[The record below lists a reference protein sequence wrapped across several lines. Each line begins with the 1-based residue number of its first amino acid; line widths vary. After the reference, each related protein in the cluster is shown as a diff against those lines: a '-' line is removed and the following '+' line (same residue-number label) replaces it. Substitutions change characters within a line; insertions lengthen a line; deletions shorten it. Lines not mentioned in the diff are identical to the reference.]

1 MGKGNWWIN
10 ASDISGRQ
18 PVCFSEVECYIV
30 KPPLFITPT
39 FTIISPK
46 ELFLEFFFFL
56 ITIPH
61 EIIPEISFQ
70 INCLYPSS
78 FLRLCFQGPKL
89 REKVQNL
96 IWNPNGGNMH
106 RLPSAARES
115 QLCLPIINN
124 TSWVLAGPTRIKVS
138 LSLVPLVTIQLP

>member
-1 MGKGNWWIN
+1 MGNGDWWIN
-10 ASDISGRQ
+10 APEISGRQ
-18 PVCFSEVECYIV
+18 PVCFLEVELYIV
-30 KPPLFITPT
+30 KSPLFITPT
-39 FTIISPK
+39 FITISPK
-46 ELFLEFFFFL
+46 ELFLEFFFL

-61 EIIPEISFQ
+61 EIIPEIGFQ

-78 FLRLCFQGPKL
+78 FFRLCFQGPKL

-96 IWNPNGGNMH
+96 IWNPNGGNTH

-124 TSWVLAGPTRIKVS
+124 PSWVLAGPTRIKVS
-138 LSLVPLVTIQLP
+138 LSLVTLVTIQLP